1 MDITTIDGGT
11 GSGSGTIVRDVS
23 GLAVLTG
30 RAVRLV
36 NIRSRRDKP
45 GLRPQHLKALQAC
58 AVLSSGQLK
67 GAHAGIKEVVFIPGN
82 TLPGGEYHFDVGTAG
97 SAVMLAMALIPLG
110 MYAKKTVSLV
120 LRGGLFQ
127 DFAPTALYLEHVLAR
142 ALFSMGINIQVNID
156 RPGYVPRGEGCI
168 MCTVHPVDQAPGP
181 FEAVHP
187 GRPEMIRGVALCS
200 HLKGRKVAMRMKEA
214 CARRLLK
221 QGLSSSIEEVYDEQE
236 APAYKDPAAQA
247 GACLAIWSS
256 LGRGCLLG
264 ADMAG
269 APGRSSEEIGKKT
282 AGRFLDDLSKNA
294 GVDRYLADQL
304 VPFAG
309 LAQGESSYRVP
320 EITDHLETRLWLI
333 REFLGAQTAIEDRVV
348 RIRGVGIKERITI

>member
-1 MDITTIDGGT
+1 MAVSTIDGGT

-36 NIRSRRDKP
+36 NIRSGRDRP

-58 AVLSSGQLK
+58 AELSGGQLK
-67 GAHAGIKEVVFIPGN
+67 GAHAGSKDVVFIPGKA
-82 TLPGGEYHFDVGTAG
+82 LPDGEYEFDVGTAG
-97 SAVMLAMALIPLG
+97 SAVMLAMTLIPLG
-110 MYAKKTVSLV
+110 MYTRKPLTLV

-127 DFAPTALYLEHVLAR
+127 DFAPTALYLKHVLAA
-142 ALFSMGINIQVNID
+142 ALLSMGIKVQVKIV
-156 RPGYVPRGEGCI
+156 RPGYVPRGEGCLV
-168 MCTVHPVDQAPGP
+168 CTVHPVDQAPGP
-181 FEAVHP
+181 FEAVRP
-187 GRPEMIRGVALCS
+187 GRPEMILGTALCS
-200 HLKGRKVAMRMKEA
+200 HLRRRKVAERMKET
-214 CARRLLK
+214 CTRRLLR
-221 QGLSSSIEEVYDEQE
+221 QGLSSSIEEVYDERD
-236 APAYKDPAAQA
+236 APAYKEPAAQA

-269 APGRSSEEIGKKT
+269 APGRSSEEIGRKT
-282 AGRFLDDLSKNA
+282 AGRFLDDLSRNA

-309 LAQGESSYRVP
+309 LAKGESSYRVP
-320 EITDHLETRLWLI
+320 EITAHLETRLWLI
-333 REFLGAQTAIEDRVV
+333 REFLGAQATIEDRVV
-348 RIRGVGIKERITI
+348 RIRGAGKKRGS